1 MYNPCLIL
9 AGARIRSSRSVME
22 LSLSA
27 VNAKRCVTEAAEAVT
42 ASLGSAKL
50 TLVNCGRRTH

>member
-1 MYNPCLIL
+1 MITSFIL
-9 AGARIRSSRSVME
+9 AGGRMRSGPSVME

-42 ASLGSAKL
+42 ASLGSARL
-50 TLVNCGRRTH
+50 ALVSCGM